1 MAEGASF
8 VLHNNL
14 WGTNYVMW
22 TPYTLRDEHM
32 RFRFVLQVVPAQ
44 EPKPLVAAQ

>member
-1 MAEGASF
+1 MEQGASF

-22 TPYTLRDEHM
+22 VPYSSRDTHM
-32 RFRFVLQVVPAQ
+32 RFRFVLQVVPAM
-44 EPKPLVAAQ
+44 EAKPSVAAQ